1 MSFLYTWSMCV
12 SSIFR
17 NIDIFIML
25 GYMATEYRPRR
36 KMRIVLP
43 TAGNDDPQLRVSRSR
58 FFVLLGATN
67 FTTLVYT

>member
-1 MSFLYTWSMCV
+1 
-12 SSIFR
+12 
-17 NIDIFIML
+17 ML